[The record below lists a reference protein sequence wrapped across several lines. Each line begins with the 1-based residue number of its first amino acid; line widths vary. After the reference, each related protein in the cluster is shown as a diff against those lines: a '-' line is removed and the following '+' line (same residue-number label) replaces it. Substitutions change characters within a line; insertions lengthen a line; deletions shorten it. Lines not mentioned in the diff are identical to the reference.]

1 MSANLLAKVTGGLCD
16 NLLTNIIRAWDIG
29 SSATIIVAPSMNDRM
44 FTHPLTAKQIAILEE
59 WPWFEILPAQ
69 VKLLMCGDV
78 GQGGMCD
85 WNEIVHVI
93 EKRLALSDVRY
104 LKEAA

>member
-16 NLLTNIIRAWDIG
+16 DLLTNIIRAWDIG

-44 FTHPLTAKQIAILEE
+44 FNHPLTAKQIAILEE
-59 WPWFEILPAQ
+59 WVWFEILPPQ
-69 VKLLMCGDV
+69 VKLLVCGDV
-78 GQGGMCD
+78 GQVECD

-93 EKRLALSDVRY
+93 EKRLALPDVRY
-104 LKEAA
+104 PKEAA